1 VSTALAPHPVR
12 PAPAPDPAQDPA
24 AAVRAVRRARARR
37 TRRALALLVLVL
49 LAALAVRV
57 LLGRYTV
64 TVPDFFAILAGER
77 IPGASFIVLQEKLP
91 RAVLGA
97 LAGIAFGCSGA
108 LFRRVLRN
116 PLASPDILGITYGA
130 AAGAVA
136 GTAVWGLR
144 GTAVSWTAL
153 AGALLAAVLIAA
165 ASVRLR
171 GGAGI
176 VGERFLLAG
185 IGTAS
190 LAQAL
195 TAAMLVRLS
204 LNSAQ
209 DAALW
214 TAGSLSAATWERI
227 TVLGACLAVAVPVA
241 VVVHRSLEPAE
252 LGPELAAGLGAH
264 PARSRALALG
274 LGVVLAAA
282 ATATTGPLAFVAL
295 MSTPVA
301 TALTRGRT
309 SIVACALVGAVL
321 VVVADAV
328 GSELLGDVRL
338 PAGVVTGAVGA
349 PVMLWLLVRQRRG
362 ASA

>member
-1 VSTALAPHPVR
+1 MTGTVLA
-12 PAPAPDPAQDPA
+12 PAPAAPADPGA
-24 AAVRAVRRARARR
+24 AELVRGVRRDRTRR
-37 TRRALALLVLVL
+37 TRRAVALLALAL

-64 TVPDFFAILAGER
+64 TVPDFFAILAGEQ

-97 LAGIAFGCSGA
+97 LAGTALGCSGA

-136 GTAVWGLR
+136 GTALWGLR

-153 AGALLAAVLIAA
+153 AGALLAAALIAT

-171 GGAGI
+171 TGGI

-185 IGTAS
+185 IGVAA

-195 TAAMLVRLS
+195 TAALLARLS

-214 TAGSLSAATWERI
+214 TAGSLNAATWDRI
-227 TVLGACLAVAVPVA
+227 TVLGACLLLAVPAAVAV
-241 VVVHRSLEPAE
+241 HRALEPAE
-252 LGPELAAGLGAH
+252 LGPELAAG
-264 PARSRALALG
+264 
-274 LGVVLAAA
+274 
-282 ATATTGPLAFVAL
+282 
-295 MSTPVA
+295 
-301 TALTRGRT
+301 
-309 SIVACALVGAVL
+309 
-321 VVVADAV
+321 
-328 GSELLGDVRL
+328 
-338 PAGVVTGAVGA
+338 
-349 PVMLWLLVRQRRG
+349 
-362 ASA
+362 

>member
-1 VSTALAPHPVR
+1 VSAVAAR
-12 PAPAPDPAQDPA
+12 PAGTPGPAGAPGAV

-37 TRRALALLVLVL
+37 TRLALALLVLGL

-64 TVPDFFAILAGER
+64 TVPDFVAILAGER

-97 LAGIAFGCSGA
+97 LAGTALGCSGA

-116 PLASPDILGITYGA
+116 PLASPDVLGITYGA

-144 GTAVSWTAL
+144 GTAVSWAAL
-153 AGALLAAVLIAA
+153 AGALLAAALIAL

-195 TAAMLVRLS
+195 TAALLVRLS

-214 TAGSLSAATWERI
+214 TAGSLGAAAWDRI
-227 TVLGACLAVAVPVA
+227 GVLGACLVVAVPAA
-241 VVVHRSLEPAE
+241 VVVHRALEPAE

-264 PARSRALALG
+264 PARTRALALG
-274 LGVVLAAA
+274 LGTVLAAA
-282 ATATTGPLAFVAL
+282 ATAATGPLAFVAL
-295 MSTPVA
+295 MATPIA

-309 SIVACALVGAVL
+309 SVVACALVGAV
-321 VVVADAV
+321 VVVAADAV
-328 GSELLGDVRL
+328 GSDLLGDVRL
-338 PAGVVTGAVGA
+338 PAGIVTGAVGA

-362 ASA
+362 DSA

>member
-1 VSTALAPHPVR
+1 MTGTVLA
-12 PAPAPDPAQDPA
+12 PA
-24 AAVRAVRRARARR
+24 AAAPEQSGAADLVRGVRRERTRR
-37 TRRALALLVLVL
+37 TRRAVALLALAL

-64 TVPDFFAILAGER
+64 TVPDFFAILAGEQ

-97 LAGIAFGCSGA
+97 LAGTALGCSGA

-153 AGALLAAVLIAA
+153 AGALLAAALIAS

-171 GGAGI
+171 TGGI

-185 IGTAS
+185 IGVAA

-195 TAAMLVRLS
+195 TAALLVQLS

-209 DAALW
+209 DAARW
-214 TAGSLSAATWERI
+214 TAGSLNAASWDRI
-227 TVLGACLAVAVPVA
+227 TVLGACLVLAVPAAVAV
-241 VVVHRSLEPAE
+241 HRALEPAE
-252 LGPELAAGLGAH
+252 LGPELAAALGAR

-274 LGVVLAAA
+274 LGVVLAAV
-282 ATATTGPLAFVAL
+282 ATAATGPLAFVAL

-309 SIVACALVGAVL
+309 SIVACALVGAV
-321 VVVADAV
+321 VVVVSDAV
-328 GSELLGDVRL
+328 GSELLAGTQL

-362 ASA
+362 AVA

>member
-1 VSTALAPHPVR
+1 MTGTVLA
-12 PAPAPDPAQDPA
+12 PA
-24 AAVRAVRRARARR
+24 AAPEETGAADALQELRRARARR
-37 TRRALALLVLVL
+37 TRRTVALLALAL

-64 TVPDFFAILAGER
+64 TIPDFFAILAGER
-77 IPGASFIVLQEKLP
+77 IPGASFIVLHEKLP

-97 LAGIAFGCSGA
+97 LAGIALGCSGA

-136 GTAVWGLR
+136 GTALWGLR
-144 GTAVSWTAL
+144 GTAVSWAAL
-153 AGALLAAVLIAA
+153 TGALLAAALIAT

-171 GGAGI
+171 TGGI

-185 IGTAS
+185 IGVAA
-190 LAQAL
+190 LAQAV
-195 TAAMLVRLS
+195 TAAMLTRLT

-209 DAALW
+209 DAAVW
-214 TAGSLSAATWERI
+214 TAGSLSAASWERI
-227 TVLGACLAVAVPVA
+227 TVLGACLLLAVPAAVAV
-241 VVVHRSLEPAE
+241 HRALEPAE

-264 PARSRALALG
+264 PGRSRALALG
-274 LGVVLAAA
+274 VGVLLAAA
-282 ATATTGPLAFVAL
+282 ATAATGPLAFVAL

-309 SIVACALVGAVL
+309 SILASALVGAVV
-321 VVVADAV
+321 VVVADSV
-328 GSELLGDVRL
+328 GSDLLTGTQL

-362 ASA
+362 AAA

>member
-1 VSTALAPHPVR
+1 MTGTI
-12 PAPAPDPAQDPA
+12 APAAPRSPGPPDAPGL
-24 AAVRAVRRARARR
+24 VREVRRGRARQ
-37 TRRALALLVLVL
+37 TRRAVALLVLAL
-49 LAALAVRV
+49 FAAMAVRV

-64 TVPDFFAILAGER
+64 TVPDFFAILGGAQ

-97 LAGIAFGCSGA
+97 LAGAALGCSGA

-153 AGALLAAVLIAA
+153 AGALLAATLIAT

-171 GGAGI
+171 TGGI

-185 IGTAS
+185 IGVAA

-195 TAAMLVRLS
+195 TAALLVNLS
-204 LNSAQ
+204 LNSAR

-214 TAGSLSAATWERI
+214 TAGSLNAATWDRI
-227 TVLGACLAVAVPVA
+227 TVLGTCLLVAVPA
-241 VVVHRSLEPAE
+241 ALAVHRALEPAE
-252 LGPELAAGLGAH
+252 LGLELASGLGAH
-264 PARSRALALG
+264 PGRSRALALG
-274 LGVVLAAA
+274 LGVVLAAV
-282 ATATTGPLAFVAL
+282 ATAATGPLAFVAL

-309 SIVACALVGAVL
+309 SILACALVGAV
-321 VVVADAV
+321 VVVVSDAV
-328 GSELLGDVRL
+328 GSELLAGTKL

-362 ASA
+362 DLG

>member
-1 VSTALAPHPVR
+1 MTGTLAP
-12 PAPAPDPAQDPA
+12 PAPPAPPTPGPATADV
-24 AAVRAVRRARARR
+24 VRAVRRGRARR
-37 TRRALALLVLVL
+37 TRRAVALLTLALL
-49 LAALAVRV
+49 AAMAVRV

-64 TVPDFFAILAGER
+64 TIPDFFAILAGAQ

-97 LAGIAFGCSGA
+97 LAGIALGCSGA

-153 AGALLAAVLIAA
+153 AGALLAAALIAT

-171 GGAGI
+171 TGGI

-185 IGTAS
+185 IGVAALS
-190 LAQAL
+190 QAV
-195 TAAMLVRLS
+195 TAALLVRLS

-209 DAALW
+209 DAARW
-214 TAGSLSAATWERI
+214 TAGSLNAATWDRI
-227 TVLGACLAVAVPVA
+227 IVLGAVLALAVPAAVAV
-241 VVVHRSLEPAE
+241 HRALQPAE
-252 LGPELAAGLGAH
+252 LGLELAAGLGAR

-274 LGVVLAAA
+274 LGVLLAAA
-282 ATATTGPLAFVAL
+282 ATAATGPLAFVAL

-309 SIVACALVGAVL
+309 SILACALVGAV
-321 VVVADAV
+321 VVVVSDSV
-328 GSELLGDVRL
+328 GSELLAGTAL

-349 PVMLWLLVRQRRG
+349 PVMLWLLMRQQRG
-362 ASA
+362 QVA

>member
-1 VSTALAPHPVR
+1 MTGTLLA
-12 PAPAPDPAQDPA
+12 PA
-24 AAVRAVRRARARR
+24 AAPEDTGAADALRELRRARARR
-37 TRRALALLVLVL
+37 TRRAVALLALAL

-64 TVPDFFAILAGER
+64 TIPDFFAILAGER

-97 LAGIAFGCSGA
+97 LAGIALGCSGA

-136 GTAVWGLR
+136 GTALWGLR
-144 GTAVSWTAL
+144 GTAVSWAAL
-153 AGALLAAVLIAA
+153 AGALLAAALIAT

-171 GGAGI
+171 GGGI

-185 IGTAS
+185 IGVAA
-190 LAQAL
+190 LAQAV
-195 TAAMLVRLS
+195 TAAMLTRLA

-209 DAALW
+209 DAAVW

-227 TVLGACLAVAVPVA
+227 TVLGACLLLAVPAAVAV
-241 VVVHRSLEPAE
+241 HRALEPAE

-264 PARSRALALG
+264 PGRSRALALG
-274 LGVVLAAA
+274 VGVLLAAA
-282 ATATTGPLAFVAL
+282 ATAATGPLAFVAL

-309 SIVACALVGAVL
+309 SILACALVGAV
-321 VVVADAV
+321 VVVAADSV
-328 GSELLGDVRL
+328 GSDLLTGTQL

-362 ASA
+362 AAA